1 MNLNRFAIVTLA
13 VLMGVTYPG
22 LAKAHGSQYGNP
34 QYGNGQNRGGWD
46 APPQELQDIQRR
58 GFRDGIIGAQKDFDN
73 HRRPDPNN
81 RDEYR
86 HPNVP
91 RGQWDAYQDGF
102 RRGYQ
107 RGVAHLTGQD
117 QQAPPAP
124 VRGPDRN
131 GHDIDRDRDRDRGPG
146 LDVRRRAFRE
156 GMQGALRDLDNHRR
170 PDPNNRD
177 EYRHPNAPPELQGA
191 YRDGFR
197 DGYSEAMTALTG
209 GWTDDDRGPGRDIR
223 ARGFHD
229 GAEGA
234 IRDFDNSRQPD
245 PNNRDEY
252 RNPHV
257 PNGMQDAYRDAF
269 RHGYERV
276 ESELV
281 GYPDRH

>member
-1 MNLNRFAIVTLA
+1 
-13 VLMGVTYPG
+13 
-22 LAKAHGSQYGNP
+22 
-34 QYGNGQNRGGWD
+34 
-46 APPQELQDIQRR
+46 
-58 GFRDGIIGAQKDFDN
+58 
-73 HRRPDPNN
+73 
-81 RDEYR
+81 
-86 HPNVP
+86 
-91 RGQWDAYQDGF
+91 
-102 RRGYQ
+102 
-107 RGVAHLTGQD
+107 
-117 QQAPPAP
+117 
-124 VRGPDRN
+124 
-131 GHDIDRDRDRDRGPG
+131 
-146 LDVRRRAFRE
+146 
-156 GMQGALRDLDNHRR
+156 MQGALRDLDNHRR
-170 PDPNNRD
+170 PDPINRD

-234 IRDFDNSRQPD
+234 IRDFDNNRQPD